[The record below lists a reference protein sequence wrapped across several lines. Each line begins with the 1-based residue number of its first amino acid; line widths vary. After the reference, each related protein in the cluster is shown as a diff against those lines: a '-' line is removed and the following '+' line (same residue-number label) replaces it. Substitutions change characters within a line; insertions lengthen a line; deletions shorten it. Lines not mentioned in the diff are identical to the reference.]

1 MHQAQS
7 EGDIALRM
15 ADKICSQESQAKSV
29 SHSPKKQSQAIPRS
43 ASLKKQSEQAHTNL
57 QVSTMCQT
65 QAKGDIASR
74 ESQQVQETFSVPT
87 MHQVQSEENIATMNL
102 FTKSSSQTC
111 VTSEEQSQQA
121 QATSQILTMDQSQ
134 SKDDSAHKNC
144 SQENQATTV
153 SQSTKGQF
161 KQTQANLQVT
171 SSYQAQSQHTQATS
185 QMSKMSVGQLIETM
199 VVIWFIFLLLQQVIK
214 TFSIATKYSDQSKKN
229 MRTIKLFTRSLEPKI
244 PEQATTSENQ
254 AHYCTLL
261 SQVHLTHFLHQ
272 KENALGNRLNLPPGR
287 TQLSLLESHLLT
299 ALAQLTIHKQLLARH
314 NQPQNVNKIHTVM
327 AETID
332 GESTNRS
339 KKSVCTHSCC
349 LKSSTTSKS
358 IE

>member
-1 MHQAQS
+1 MHQA
-7 EGDIALRM
+7 
-15 ADKICSQESQAKSV
+15 
-29 SHSPKKQSQAIPRS
+29 
-43 ASLKKQSEQAHTNL
+43 
-57 QVSTMCQT
+57 
-65 QAKGDIASR
+65 
-74 ESQQVQETFSVPT
+74 
-87 MHQVQSEENIATMNL
+87 QSEENIATMNL

-111 VTSEEQSQQA
+111 FTCEKQSQQA
-121 QATSQILTMDQSQ
+121 QATSQMSTMDQSQ
-134 SKDDSAHKNC
+134 SKDNSAHKNC
-144 SQENQATTV
+144 SQENQTTTV

-161 KQTQANLQVT
+161 KQIQANSQVT

-185 QMSKMSVGQLIETM
+185 QMSKMSLGQLNETA

-229 MRTIKLFTRSLEPKI
+229 MGTIKLFTRSLKPKI

-287 TQLSLLESHLLT
+287 TQPSLLESHLVT
-299 ALAQLTIHKQLLARH
+299 ACAQLTIHKQLLVRH

-327 AETID
+327 AQPID

-349 LKSSTTSKS
+349 LKSSTTSKA